1 MLETYPVFC
10 TKINMIKIV
19 MGFSIIG
26 VGLSVIHKEDFD
38 NSSYPPPVLKGR
50 LLLHFYFFFF
60 TMTGLKPL
68 T

>member
-1 MLETYPVFC
+1 MLETYPVYP
-10 TKINMIKIV
+10 TQINMIKIV
-19 MGFSIIG
+19 MSFSIIG

-38 NSSYPPPVLKGR
+38 NPSYPPPVIKGR
-50 LLLHFYFFFF
+50 LLLHFFFFL